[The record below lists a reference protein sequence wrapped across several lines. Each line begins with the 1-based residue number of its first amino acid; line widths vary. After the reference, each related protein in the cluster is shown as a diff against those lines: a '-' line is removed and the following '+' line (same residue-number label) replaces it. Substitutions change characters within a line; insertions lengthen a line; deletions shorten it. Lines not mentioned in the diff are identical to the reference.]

1 MALVRSRMK
10 QKLNKLNIIWLASF
24 PRSGNTLLRT
34 VLWHCFGLRSASLY
48 PEDLGGNRVLK
59 NYIGHIDQ
67 SEIEFVGPDRQIRFP
82 ENSIPLFKT
91 HEYSSDA
98 NPAIYVVRDG
108 RAATVSLWQF
118 YREKL
123 PLEAVI
129 RGQHRFGT
137 WSGHVAAWKPW
148 ERANT
153 LLVKYEEMTS
163 DLPRALE
170 NISAFL
176 KRGILTDRIPDRE
189 TVANL
194 EGRWVRTQSDWS
206 SKISDGLLKIFD
218 EINGGMLRK
227 LGYSDS

>member
-1 MALVRSRMK
+1 MN

-48 PEDLGGNRVLK
+48 PEDLGGNKELK
-59 NYIGHIDQ
+59 RYIGHVDQ
-67 SEIEFVGPDRQIRFP
+67 SELEFVGPDRQIRFP
-82 ENSIPLFKT
+82 ENGIPLFKT

-129 RGQHRFGT
+129 AGQHRFGT
-137 WSGHVAAWKPW
+137 WSRHVAAWRPW
-148 ERANT
+148 ERPHT
-153 LLVKYEEMTS
+153 LLVRYEDMTA
-163 DLPRALE
+163 DLPRVLE
-170 NISAFL
+170 QISAFL
-176 KRGILTDRIPDRE
+176 KRDILTDRIPDRE
-189 TVANL
+189 TVAGL
-194 EGRWVRTQSDWS
+194 EGRWVRTQSDWK
-206 SKISDGLLKIFD
+206 SKIPDVLLERFNI
-218 EINGGMLRK
+218 INGDMLRK
-227 LGYSDS
+227 MGYLDQ